1 MRTKTGI
8 GVVCM
13 EGEGVEKFVCHQV
26 GIIYDKKIK
35 ALCGD
40 SDPRWDAQTHW
51 TREDVLNWTDDPFA
65 HGCKLWGIRL
75 AHCLTLDV
83 NQILIAWKK
92 GAQYK

>member
-1 MRTKTGI
+1 MRTKIGV

-26 GIIYDKKIK
+26 GIIWSKENKI
-35 ALCGD
+35 LHGD

-51 TREDVLNWTDDPFA
+51 TREDVLSWAVNPIA
-65 HGCKLWGIRL
+65 CGCKYWGLRL

-83 NQILIAWKK
+83 NQILIAWRR
-92 GAQYK
+92 GVMYR